1 MSAPPLSRPET
12 GIAMLDETGTLIVAN
27 RDFYDLTG
35 YDAEEAP
42 ELNLTDIWPDA
53 QKVLSSVS
61 GVRGEW
67 RGEAQITGGDGS
79 AVPLSLSATSAMRA
93 HGAADGFVV
102 KIDALSDETGPAWV
116 DQTTSDGNII
126 RLEHQLRSFLT
137 TISVNLELLDRSL
150 QDGSFS
156 SRVALMRTSVESGFT
171 TLESIRRRDRT

>member
-1 MSAPPLSRPET
+1 
-12 GIAMLDETGTLIVAN
+12 MLDETGTLIVAN

-42 ELNLTDIWPDA
+42 KLSLTDIWPDA

-67 RGEAQITGGDGS
+67 RGEAHITRGDGG
-79 AVPLSLSATSAMRA
+79 AGPLSLSATSAMRA
-93 HGAADGFVV
+93 RGAPDGFVV
-102 KIDALSDETGPAWV
+102 KIGALSDETGPAWV
-116 DQTTSDGNII
+116 DQTTSDGSIS

-137 TISVNLELLDRSL
+137 TISVNLELLDRSP

-156 SRVALMRTSVESGFT
+156 SRVALMRTAVESGFT
-171 TLESIRRRDRT
+171 ILESIRRRSRT